1 MQLRSF
7 WRILE
12 TVSMRELKTLTQF
25 KLRRFGMAARNSNQT
40 CDPKSGRH
48 KSIVKG

>member
-1 MQLRSF
+1 ELRSL

-25 KLRRFGMAARNSNQT
+25 KLRQMAARNSNQT